1 MDLEERTRMYERL
14 ERSTEAPMLVLA
26 LIFLIIIVARQIFS
40 FSEGVELALI
50 GIEWMI
56 WGAFAIELVAKTYLA
71 PGRLRYLLRNW
82 MMVIIV
88 IFPFLRP
95 LQLLRIVAIGARSW
109 KSIRAVLLHQTAG
122 VIGLAGVV
130 FVFVSAF
137 LVWGFEQTDDGP
149 IRSLPDALW
158 WSVTTITTVGY
169 GDMYPVTAV
178 GRGIAVFL
186 MIAGISLFGL
196 LTARV
201 AAFFVDEEEL
211 EEGAHAVD
219 VSSRLDQVLERL
231 ESIEEQNRKLREQVA
246 MLQTQTGDSD

>member
-1 MDLEERTRMYERL
+1 MDLNERTRMYERL

-26 LIFLIIIVARQIFS
+26 LIFLIVIVSRQIFR
-40 FSEGVELALI
+40 FSETVDLALL

-71 PGRLRYLLRNW
+71 PNRLRYLLRNW

-109 KSIRAVLLHQTAG
+109 TSIRSVLLHQTAG
-122 VIGLAGVV
+122 VLGLASVI
-130 FVFVSAF
+130 FIFVSAF
-137 LVWGFEQTDDGP
+137 MVWGFEQTDDGP
-149 IRSLPDALW
+149 ITSLEEALW

-169 GDMYPVTAV
+169 GDMYPVTPI

-186 MIAGISLFGL
+186 MIAGISMFGL

-201 AAFFVDEEEL
+201 AAFFVDEDEQEDASRDA
-211 EEGAHAVD
+211 EV
-219 VSSRLDQVLERL
+219 VIRLDQVLQRL
-231 ESIEEQNRKLREQVA
+231 EVIEEQNQQLRDQVA
-246 MLQTQTGDSD
+246 LLQARAGNSD